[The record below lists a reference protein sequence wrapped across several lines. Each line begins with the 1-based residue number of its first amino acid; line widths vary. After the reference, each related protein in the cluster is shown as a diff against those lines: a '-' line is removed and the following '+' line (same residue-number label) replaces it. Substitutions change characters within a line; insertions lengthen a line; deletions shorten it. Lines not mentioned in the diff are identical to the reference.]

1 MKVLFGTGNP
11 AKFAAMSRRL
21 EGIGVELIG
30 LKDMKENLPEVVEDG
45 RTPLENARK
54 KATEYY
60 KALNI
65 PVFSCDSGLYFEGVP
80 EQEQPGIHVRTV
92 GGKYLTDDE
101 MIAHYS
107 ALAEKYGGLKA
118 RYQNAICLVID
129 NELIYEAMEEDMASE
144 WFLLTSKPHTIR
156 KKGFPLD
163 SLSVDLKTGK
173 YYYDIE
179 EEKINKVAVEDGFLK
194 FFQRRQNS
202 LR

>member
-1 MKVLFGTGNP
+1 M
-11 AKFAAMSRRL
+11 
-21 EGIGVELIG
+21 
-30 LKDMKENLPEVVEDG
+30 
-45 RTPLENARK
+45 
-54 KATEYY
+54 
-60 KALNI
+60 
-65 PVFSCDSGLYFEGVP
+65 
-80 EQEQPGIHVRTV
+80 
-92 GGKYLTDDE
+92 
-101 MIAHYS
+101 
-107 ALAEKYGGLKA
+107 AEKYGGLKA

-194 FFQRRQNS
+194 FFQRCQNS